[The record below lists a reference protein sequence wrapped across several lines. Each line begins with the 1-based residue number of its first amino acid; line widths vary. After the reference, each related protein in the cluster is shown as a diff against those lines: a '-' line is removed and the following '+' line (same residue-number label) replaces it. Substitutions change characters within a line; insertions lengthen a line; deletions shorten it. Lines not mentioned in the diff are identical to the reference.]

1 MLAALAL
8 FLLGEV
14 AAIAA
19 PGPGAVSGPD
29 AAPEPIRR
37 LPARISRVFD
47 GESFQVGGGLRGALI
62 GVAAPSLRARGG
74 RESRD
79 FLRNLLKGK
88 SVKLEV
94 DEKLVDS
101 HGQARYYV
109 YMSDGTM
116 VNVLVLLRGYAR
128 AVIKHPNVRYRK
140 KLLEAEK
147 FARSFSRGI
156 WGDEFPDPNAV
167 EEDPFLDRPPH
178 LFPYLRRR

>member
-1 MLAALAL
+1 MAAPILAALSL
-8 FLLGEV
+8 FLLGPGPAV
-14 AAIAA
+14 AA
-19 PGPGAVSGPD
+19 SGPD
-29 AAPEPIRR
+29 VASGPTRR

-47 GESFQVGGGLRGALI
+47 GESFQVGHGLRGALI
-62 GVAAPSLRARGG
+62 GVAAPSLSARGG

-88 SVKLEV
+88 TVKFEV

-109 YMSDGTM
+109 YMGDGTM
-116 VNVLVLLRGYAR
+116 VNTLVLLRGYAR

-140 KLLEAEK
+140 KLLKAEK
-147 FARSFSRGI
+147 FARSYKRGI
-156 WGDEFPDPNAV
+156 WGDDFPDPNAV
-167 EEDPFLDRPPH
+167 EDENDPFPDRAPQ